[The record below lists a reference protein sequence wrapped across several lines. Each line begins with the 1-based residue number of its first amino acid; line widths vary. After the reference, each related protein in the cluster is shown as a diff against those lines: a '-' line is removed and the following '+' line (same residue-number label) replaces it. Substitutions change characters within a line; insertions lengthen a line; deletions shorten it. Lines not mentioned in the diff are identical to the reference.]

1 MLMPRGGRWWRL
13 AASFLL
19 LTVGIAVAIAFNW
32 WIAAAVVGLGLLV
45 MQFPMRLYA
54 AMLLLVSAA
63 TFVNNEGGHMTRDL
77 SIVTLLAAYALLCLM
92 ASSAARVWAM
102 PLSRLTIATLL
113 LAATTALSFVHG
125 VLGHYSMRYAGLEL
139 IALAAVCSSW
149 IVGGLHIEP
158 RQLRTAYWLF
168 VPVALSHVGLGFYA
182 YAVYHIRTGGIYFTP
197 VPGMVAL
204 IFLNLLLHDPT
215 PRWKLLRIFLLGL
228 FLTHTMISFAR
239 GYWLGLLVG
248 IPLSCVLYVRRGPGT
263 RERLA
268 RTGGVFA
275 PLLVFVALGAV
286 VFGIW
291 FGFGDM
297 ATLLNTRLFSSFGIQ
312 HTSETASNIE
322 RLVEYRAAWLA
333 VLSSPMIGRGLGYEV
348 VIRQPF
354 YLVTTSQWFIHEM
367 YIWILLK
374 QGIIGLIALLAV
386 LWAALRLSVSN
397 AMRLEGEAAGW
408 SAGVAACTLYLAIIG
423 LTHYPFA
430 QVNCSLLMAFL
441 WGIMLSLSRP
451 ARLWFTWRGS
461 VAAPL
466 PHAG

>member
-1 MLMPRGGRWWRL
+1 MPRGESWWRL
-13 AASFLL
+13 AAWFLL
-19 LTVGIAVAIAFNW
+19 LTIGIAVALAFNW
-32 WIAAAVVGLGLLV
+32 WIAVAVVGLGLLV
-45 MQFPMRLYA
+45 IQCPMRLYA

-63 TFVNNEGGHMTRDL
+63 TFVNNEGGHLTRDL
-77 SIVTLLAAYALLCLM
+77 AVVTLLAAYALLCLL
-92 ASSAARVWAM
+92 ASSAARIWAM
-102 PLSRLTIATLL
+102 PFSQLTVATLL
-113 LAATTALSFVHG
+113 LAATTTLSFAHG
-125 VLGHYSMRYAGLEL
+125 FLGHYSMRYAGLEL

-149 IVGGLHIEP
+149 IVGGLRLEP

-168 VPVALSHVGLGFYA
+168 VPVALGHVGLGLYA

-204 IFLNLLLHDPT
+204 LFLNLLLHHRA
-215 PRWKLLRIFLLGL
+215 PRWRLLRVFLLGL
-228 FLTHTMISFAR
+228 FLTHTIISFAR
-239 GYWLGLLVG
+239 GYWLGLLAV
-248 IPLSCVLYVRRGPGT
+248 IPLSCLLSVRRGSGV
-263 RERLA
+263 RERLVHV
-268 RTGGVFA
+268 GGVFA
-275 PLLVFVALGAV
+275 QLLVVVALGAV
-286 VFGIW
+286 A
-291 FGFGDM
+291 FGFWCGGGDVASM
-297 ATLLNTRLFSSFGIQ
+297 LNTHRLASFGTQ

-333 VLSSPMIGRGLGYEV
+333 ILSSPMVGKGLGYEV

-367 YIWILLK
+367 YLWIWLK

-430 QVNCSLLMAFL
+430 QVNCSLLIAFL
-441 WGIMLSLSRP
+441 WGIMLSFNRP
-451 ARLWFTWRGS
+451 DRLWITWRGS
-461 VAAPL
+461 AAGPL
-466 PHAG
+466 PHTG